1 MLGVFHAL
9 GLAVGDDD
17 GGVIQEA
24 VEDADR
30 GGLLR
35 QESAPLFEG
44 PVRADR
50 QVLGVR
56 GGPIVGKDEHGHSVA
71 TRRLVSRPSRSGIRG
86 LFRRRRLDDRSEAGS
101 GISPWAARCRTVV
114 GSGPWGALICD
125 NPNTIRGD
133 VSNMTQPPREP
144 GWYPDPSDPSKNIY
158 WDGSAW
164 QGSPTSVEAD
174 ESGSSKKIGIA
185 IAVIVLGLVGTVM
198 AQQSVSLL
206 SGTGQIWTGVAIA
219 GVALAL
225 SYFLGASTWVRV
237 IASICLV
244 SSLFSAIYMETQ
256 LSEKRQELRQ
266 IFNS

>member
-1 MLGVFHAL
+1 MRDAGEPVPTIAAAL
-9 GLAVGDDD
+9 KVSESTVYRAVRDCPPRKQGPKHLPN
-17 GGVIQEA
+17 GTLTW
-24 VEDADR
+24 
-30 GGLLR
+30 LL
-35 QESAPLFEG
+35 
-44 PVRADR
+44 
-50 QVLGVR
+50 
-56 GGPIVGKDEHGHSVA
+56 
-71 TRRLVSRPSRSGIRG
+71 
-86 LFRRRRLDDRSEAGS
+86 
-101 GISPWAARCRTVV
+101 
-114 GSGPWGALICD
+114 ALICD

-133 VSNMTQPPREP
+133 VSKMTQPSREP

-198 AQQSVSLL
+198 AQQSVSLI

-225 SYFLGASTWVRV
+225 SYFLGAAFWVRI
-237 IASICLV
+237 IASTCLV
-244 SSLFSAIYMETQ
+244 FSLFSAVYMETQ